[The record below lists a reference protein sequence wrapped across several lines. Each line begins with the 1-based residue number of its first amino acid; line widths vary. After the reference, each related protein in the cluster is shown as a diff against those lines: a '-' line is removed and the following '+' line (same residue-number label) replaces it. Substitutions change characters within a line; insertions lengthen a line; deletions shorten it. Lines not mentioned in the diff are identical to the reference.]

1 MSEKEILVWFPRLK
15 ALFPEGI
22 NTSYIGSAKS
32 RYEVWILFNLIEIL
46 KPSEA
51 YHIDFELNPTSM
63 KFNEKKTLSLNL
75 GTGSVAEAKNLHDAL
90 ISVVPAI
97 VLRFSDGSALSI
109 FYQSYVPQRF
119 QSHLGGIR
127 PNIFLVKGEPTLNFM
142 EDGRILREEDG
153 SVHKELLEVWFGNN
167 IYMIV
172 DEVRSKEDSSVVK
185 YGLHSGDQNFPV
197 YALIECKESEAAYQG
212 RRGAALQD
220 YLLINCKKLILFTM
234 VQPPALIPAR
244 YKVVLDRS
252 LGSEKSMMQNQLKD
266 ILVS

>member
-1 MSEKEILVWFPRLK
+1 MSEKDLMVWFPRLK

-32 RYEVWILFNLIEIL
+32 RYQVWILFNLIEIL

-51 YHIDFELNPTSM
+51 YCIDFELNPLSM
-63 KFNEKKTLSLNL
+63 KFNEKKTFSLNL
-75 GTGSVAEAKNLHDAL
+75 GTGALAEAKDLRDAL
-90 ISVVPAI
+90 ISAVPAV

-127 PNIFLVKGEPTLNFM
+127 PSIFLVKGEPGLNFM
-142 EDGRILREEDG
+142 DDEHILREEDG

-167 IYMIV
+167 IYMMV
-172 DEVRSKEDSSVVK
+172 DEVRTKEDSSVAK
-185 YGLHSGDQNFPV
+185 YGLHAGDQNFPV

-220 YLLINCKKLILFTM
+220 YLLINCKKLILFSM
-234 VQPPALIPAR
+234 VQPPTLIPAR

-252 LGSEKSMMQNQLKD
+252 LGSEKSRMQKQLKD
-266 ILVS
+266 ILDD